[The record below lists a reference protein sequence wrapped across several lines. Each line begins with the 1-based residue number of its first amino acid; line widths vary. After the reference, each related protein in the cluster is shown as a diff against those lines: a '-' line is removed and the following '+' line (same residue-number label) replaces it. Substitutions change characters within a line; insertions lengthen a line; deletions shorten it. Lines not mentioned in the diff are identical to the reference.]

1 MTYEQKIFAEK
12 NINLMY
18 HYFHKNNIDDEDDR
32 ADLMEYYCYCI
43 TKYDESMGK
52 FSTLLYLSLDRYRK
66 RLYNYN
72 HRLCRHTNDIVS
84 LDIESDSDFDWHE
97 KLPSNDED
105 FEDVELSDVCSNV
118 MERLVKKQTSRSK
131 KIEDFELFSMLLDG
145 YTRKEICEKYNLSPA
160 IVSMRIKKLRPV
172 WDKEMEEC

>member
-1 MTYEQKIFAEK
+1 MTYEQAMFAEE

-18 HYFHKNNIDDEDDR
+18 KYFHKNNIDDEDER
-32 ADLMEYYCYCI
+32 ADLMEYYCYCV
-43 TKYDESMGK
+43 TKYDESIGK
-52 FSTLLYLSLDRYRK
+52 FSTLLYFSLDRYRR

-72 HRLCRHTNDIVS
+72 HRLCRHTDDIAS
-84 LDIESDSDFDWHE
+84 LDDDYENDFDWYE
-97 KLPSNDED
+97 KLPSNDDD
-105 FEDVELSDVCSNV
+105 FEDVELSDICSNV
-118 MERLVKKQTSRSK
+118 MERLVKKQTSRAK
-131 KIEDFELFSMLLDG
+131 KIEDCELFSMLLDG